1 VVADRPI
8 GRDPERRLHAGLL
21 AGEEAALVELYER
34 YGPLVYAVAVRLV
47 RDPAAAEDVIQEVFV
62 HVWRR
67 PATFDPAA
75 GTLQT
80 WLAMLARR
88 RAIDTIRRV
97 ARQQRRA
104 AVETR
109 AVPTAPDPAEA
120 AVDAALTTSV
130 RAAVDALP
138 AAQRTAVLLAY
149 ADGLTAREIA
159 TRLGIPEGTAKSR
172 LRLGLHRITRLLADQ
187 GFLDNR

>member
-1 VVADRPI
+1 MAQQKA
-8 GRDPERRLHAGLL
+8 GQDPEHCLHARLL
-21 AGEEAALVELYER
+21 AGEESALVEVYER

-67 PATFDPAA
+67 PASYDPAS

-88 RAIDTIRRV
+88 RAIDAIRRT

-104 AVETR
+104 AAETE
-109 AVPTAPDPAEA
+109 AVPAAPDPADA
-120 AVDAALTTSV
+120 AVDAALTSSV
-130 RAAVDALP
+130 WAAVNALP
-138 AAQRTAVLLAY
+138 DAQRTAVLLAY
-149 ADGLTAREIA
+149 ERGLTAREIA
-159 TRLGIPEGTAKSR
+159 ARLGIPEGTVKSR
-172 LRLGLHRITRLLADQ
+172 LRLARRRITRLLADE
-187 GFLDNR
+187 GFLDGS